1 VVDLVVPSSLL
12 VVLLGLAAAGAWGTS
27 DFGGGVLGR
36 RAPVLGVL
44 VATQGVGCLI
54 ALAVTIARAEPQ
66 LAGSDLALTLGSGL
80 LASVGV
86 GSLYGGL
93 AIGRMGIV
101 APVAAVITAI
111 TPALIGMAVE
121 GVPEP
126 IAIAGM
132 GLAIVAVVVVSRV
145 ADPGSAR
152 PSGVDLAILA
162 GISLGLMSFTLS
174 RVDDAYLFAPLAAIR
189 IVQVVV
195 FAIVIAAGRRSFQLP
210 RRLWP
215 LAVGVGS
222 VDLLGNVAFLSA
234 ARIELAPAAVV
245 SSLYP
250 VVTVLLAATVLRER
264 MTRSHAVGIGLA
276 AVGVAMIAGGARG

>member
-1 VVDLVVPSSLL
+1 MVDLVVPSPVV

-36 RAPVLGVL
+36 RAPVVAVL
-44 VATQGVGCLI
+44 AVTQGAGSLI
-54 ALAVTIARAEPQ
+54 ALAVTAVRNEPS
-66 LAGSDLALTLGSGL
+66 LVGPDLALTLASGV
-80 LASVGV
+80 LASVGI
-86 GSLYGGL
+86 GALYGGL

-121 GVPEP
+121 GAPEP

-145 ADPGSAR
+145 ADPGSDR
-152 PSGVDLAILA
+152 PSGVGLAIVA
-162 GISLGLMSFTLS
+162 GLSLGLMSFTLS
-174 RVDDAYLFAPLAAIR
+174 RVDDAYLFAPMTAIR
-189 IVQVVV
+189 VVQVAV
-195 FAIVIAAGRRSFQLP
+195 FAVVIAVGRRSFRLP
-210 RRLWP
+210 RPLWP
-215 LAVGVGS
+215 LAIGIGT

-250 VVTVLLAATVLRER
+250 VVTVLLAATILRER
-264 MTRSHAVGIGLA
+264 MTRSHAVGIALA
-276 AVGVAMIAGGARG
+276 TVGVAMIAGGGRG